1 MKRLLALLVVA
12 TTLAGC
18 GAWKIPTRLGGEIPA
33 KGSVVPETN
42 LHLTPSITYPLEKL
56 VFWGTYIGVAYLI
69 LDPLAPN
76 WEIEEAKFPEDRYH
90 MSLHM
95 KRLYAGGAGEARLV
109 FHNRAKALMEA
120 GGYSSYE
127 VLEYSEGMESS
138 VLGSKRTAAGVVRLS
153 RNLD

>member
-1 MKRLLALLVVA
+1 M
-12 TTLAGC
+12 
-18 GAWKIPTRLGGEIPA
+18 PTRLGGEIPA

-95 KRLYAGGAGEARLV
+95 KRIYAGGAGEARVV

-127 VLEYSEGMESS
+127 VLEYAEGMESS
-138 VLGSKRTAAGVVRLS
+138 VLGSKRTATGVVRLS

>member
-1 MKRLLALLVVA
+1 M
-12 TTLAGC
+12 
-18 GAWKIPTRLGGEIPA
+18 PTRLGGEIPA

-95 KRLYAGGAGEARLV
+95 KRIYAGGAGEARVV

-138 VLGSKRTAAGVVRLS
+138 VLGSKRTATGVVRLS

>member
-1 MKRLLALLVVA
+1 MKRLTPLLCAL
-12 TTLAGC
+12 TLAGC
-18 GAWKIPTRLGGEIPA
+18 SGFQLPA
-33 KGSVVPETN
+33 KFTGDIPSNGTAISDTKVN
-42 LHLTPSITYPLEKL
+42 ISPSITYSVEKL

-76 WEIEEAKFPEDRYH
+76 WEIKEAKFPEDRYH
-90 MSLHM
+90 MSLQM
-95 KRLYAGGAGEARLV
+95 KRIYAGGAGEARVV

-127 VLEYSEGMESS
+127 VLEYAEGMESS
-138 VLGSKRTAAGVVRLS
+138 VLGSKRTATGVVRLS